1 MLLHRGPRSGTTAVE
16 CALTYPAVF
25 LFTLGLVVGAAGVF
39 RYQELAS
46 LSRRAARYAATH
58 GWKYAKDTG
67 LTAPAPSDI
76 YNNVIVPNAVG
87 LDLSQLSY
95 SITYG
100 SGSNSQYQAT
110 VVNGKLTVTTN
121 TVTVTLTYKWVPEAF
136 AGGITLTSTSVMPMS
151 Y

>member
-1 MLLHRGPRSGTTAVE
+1 MRLHRQQRSGTTAVE

-25 LFTLGLVVGAAGVF
+25 IFTLGLVVGALGVF

-58 GWKYAKDTG
+58 GWKFGKDTG
-67 LTAPAPSDI
+67 NTPPSPDDI
-76 YNNVIVPNAVG
+76 YNNVIVPNATG
-87 LDLSQLSY
+87 LDLSKLSC
-95 SITYG
+95 SITYA

-110 VVNGKLTVTTN
+110 VVNGTLTVTTN
-121 TVTVTLTYKWVPEAF
+121 TVTVTLTYNWVPEAF
-136 AGGITLTSTSVMPMS
+136 AGGVTLSSTSVMPMS